1 MKIKFFLLSL
11 SLNGLKYKIYMNRPS
26 QIFDLLEFL
35 NHQKELVII
44 EYNGKIYNN
53 LNNRTEYLR
62 KKDKIEI
69 ITIVGGG
76 WAY

>member
-1 MKIKFFLLSL
+1 MKINFFFVSL

-53 LNNRTEYLR
+53 SNNQTKYLQD
-62 KKDKIEI
+62 KDKIEI

-76 WAY
+76 

>member
-1 MKIKFFLLSL
+1 MKINFFLLSL
-11 SLNGLKYKIYMNRPS
+11 SLNGLKYKIYMIKPS

-35 NHQKELVII
+35 NQQKELVII

-53 LNNRTEYLR
+53 LNNRTRYLR
-62 KKDKIEI
+62 QKDRIEI

-76 WAY
+76 

>member
-1 MKIKFFLLSL
+1 MKINFFFLSL

-35 NHQKELVII
+35 NYQKELVII

-53 LNNRTEYLR
+53 LSNQTKYLHHKAR
-62 KKDKIEI
+62 IEI

-76 WAY
+76 

>member
-11 SLNGLKYKIYMNRPS
+11 SLNGLKYKIYMSHPA
-26 QIFDLLEFL
+26 QIIHLLKFFAHE
-35 NHQKELVII
+35 KELIII

-53 LNNRTEYLR
+53 SLYKQTRYLQQQ
-62 KKDKIEI
+62 DKIEI

-76 WAY
+76 

>member
-1 MKIKFFLLSL
+1 MKITFYLLSL
-11 SLNGLKYKIYMNRPS
+11 SLNGLEYKIYMNRSS

-35 NHQKELVII
+35 NHKKELVII

-53 LNNRTEYLR
+53 SDNGTKYLQH
-62 KKDKIEI
+62 KDKIEI

-76 WAY
+76 

>member
-11 SLNGLKYKIYMNRPS
+11 SLNGLEYKIYMSQPS
-26 QIFDLLEFL
+26 QTIDLLEFFA
-35 NHQKELVII
+35 HEKELVII

-53 LNNRTEYLR
+53 NLYKQTRYLQQQ
-62 KKDKIEI
+62 DKIEI

-76 WAY
+76 

>member
-1 MKIKFFLLSL
+1 MKINFFLLSL
-11 SLNGLKYKIYMNRPS
+11 SINGLKYKIYMNRPS

-35 NHQKELVII
+35 NHKKELVII

-53 LNNRTEYLR
+53 LNSRTRYLQQ
-62 KKDKIEI
+62 KDRIEI

-76 WAY
+76 

>member
-1 MKIKFFLLSL
+1 MKINFFLLSL
-11 SLNGLKYKIYMNRPS
+11 SLNGLKYKIYMNKPS

-35 NHQKELVII
+35 NHKKELVII

-53 LNNRTEYLR
+53 LNNRTRYLQQ
-62 KKDKIEI
+62 KDRIEI

-76 WAY
+76 

>member
-1 MKIKFFLLSL
+1 MKINLFLLSL

-53 LNNRTEYLR
+53 LNNRTKYLQH
-62 KKDKIEI
+62 KDRIEI

-76 WAY
+76 

>member
-1 MKIKFFLLSL
+1 MKINFFLLSL
-11 SLNGLKYKIYMNRPS
+11 SVNGLTYKVYLNKPS
-26 QIFDLLEFL
+26 QIFDLLEFF

-53 LNNRTEYLR
+53 LELHNRLSYLK
-62 KKDKIEI
+62 KKDNIEI

-76 WAY
+76 

>member
-1 MKIKFFLLSL
+1 MKINFFRLSL
-11 SLNGLKYKIYMNRPS
+11 SVNGLTYKIYLSKPS
-26 QIFDLLEFL
+26 QIFDLLEFF

-53 LNNRTEYLR
+53 LELHNRLSYL
-62 KKDKIEI
+62 KQKDNIEI

-76 WAY
+76 

>member
-11 SLNGLKYKIYMNRPS
+11 SLNGLKYKIYMNKPL

-35 NHQKELVII
+35 NYQKELVII
-44 EYNGKIYNN
+44 EYNGKVYND
-53 LNNRTEYLR
+53 LNDNSKYLQH
-62 KKDKIEI
+62 KDRIEI

-76 WAY
+76 

>member
-1 MKIKFFLLSL
+1 MKINFFLLSL
-11 SLNGLKYKIYMNRPS
+11 YVNGLNYKIYMNKPL
-26 QIFDLLEFL
+26 QISDLLAFF

-53 LNNRTEYLR
+53 LSSRPQYLR
-62 KKDKIEI
+62 EKDKIEI

-76 WAY
+76 

>member
-1 MKIKFFLLSL
+1 MKINFFLLSL
-11 SLNGLKYKIYMNRPS
+11 SLNGLNYKIYMNRPS

-44 EYNGKIYNN
+44 EYNGKIYNK
-53 LNNRTEYLR
+53 LNNKTQYL
-62 KKDKIEI
+62 KQKDRIEI

-76 WAY
+76 